1 MKVLVVGGGGR
12 EHAIIRKL
20 KESPRRPALYA
31 APGNGGIASDAVC
44 VPIAATDVAGVVS
57 FAVQEGIDYVVVA
70 PDDPLVLGMVDALA
84 EKGIPAFGPNKA
96 AAILEGSKVFSKN
109 LMKKYGIPTAAYETF
124 ADAGEAAAYVRANRK
139 YPLVVKADGLALGKG
154 VIICMTR
161 EEAKDAVKSNRGE
174 WRGEELN
181 FEALGQLL
189 QQHADW
195 LFPVITAALDV
206 QLRSFAPCAEVP
218 IFAYNF
224 TMKKPNLQAE
234 QAITRA
240 FTALNLTTEGAAC
253 NSAPPQITVLDSGDL
268 ADWSGCRDRLVLLR
282 TSTGAPLKPLF
293 DALDEYERQT
303 RFGGV
308 LPRRLSTVP
317 IVRSRTIFDRSDTV
331 DIELPSSINSLTN
344 YDLDLLRIAAAH
356 TLTKANAAEVYR
368 RWYGP
373 MTSLAR
379 YQLDPFEVWRDA
391 VVRVFLE
398 ANLPSHGMAFTAA
411 YDGLET
417 AQEAQSRTE
426 AEREETLRK
435 ALELLGDQSRYEDEI
450 IPKPATADEATR
462 LLDEEREAVAFRHT
476 PTRGPESGKHF
487 IIFSNASLFRLLKRV
502 NMDELLFDTFKKRAS
517 ALAILVRQSYA
528 VKFGTVPFNG
538 FWIVDKKF

>member
-1 MKVLVVGGGGR
+1 MK
-12 EHAIIRKL
+12 IYT
-20 KESPRRPALYA
+20 PYALRVSKS
-31 APGNGGIASDAVC
+31 IASGQTDNVIALGAGSLTKQAERQLIRC
-44 VPIAATDVAGVVS
+44 IEADENLTWDGENTTTSDGCTVPGFAFWDKVQATELAGYTYRHRLFAIVRPSDCHVYAIPAELAERKFALPDIELADSELEAYLRIAASITP
-57 FAVQEGIDYVVVA
+57 A
-70 PDDPLVLGMVDALA
+70 PTEYTVHCPR
-84 EKGIPAFGPNKA
+84 P
-96 AAILEGSKVFSKN
+96 
-109 LMKKYGIPTAAYETF
+109 
-124 ADAGEAAAYVRANRK
+124 
-139 YPLVVKADGLALGKG
+139 
-154 VIICMTR
+154 
-161 EEAKDAVKSNRGE
+161 AKDAVKPNRGE
-174 WRGEELN
+174 WRDEELN
-181 FEALGQLL
+181 PEALGQLL
-189 QQHADW
+189 RQHADW

-206 QLRSFAPCAEVP
+206 QLRSFAPCAEIPVF
-218 IFAYNF
+218 IYNF
-224 TMKKPNLQAE
+224 TIKKPNLQVE
-234 QAITRA
+234 KVFSST
-240 FTALNLTTEGAAC
+240 FTALNLTTEGTAC
-253 NSAPPQITVLDSGDL
+253 NSAPPQIIVSDSGDL
-268 ADWSGCRDRLVLLR
+268 ADWSGCRDRLVILR
-282 TSTGAPLKPLF
+282 TSTGALLKPLF
-293 DALDEYERQT
+293 DDLDECERQA

-308 LPRRLSTVP
+308 LPRRLATVP
-317 IVRSRTIFDRSDTV
+317 IIRSRTIFDRDDTV
-331 DIELPSSINSLTN
+331 DIELPSTIDSLTN
-344 YDLDLLRIAAAH
+344 YDLNLLRIAAAH

-379 YQLDPFEVWRDA
+379 YQLDSFEVWRDA

-417 AQEAQSRTE
+417 AQASQLRAEE
-426 AEREETLRK
+426 EREETLRR

-538 FWIVDKKF
+538 FWIVDEKF

>member
-1 MKVLVVGGGGR
+1 M
-12 EHAIIRKL
+12 
-20 KESPRRPALYA
+20 
-31 APGNGGIASDAVC
+31 
-44 VPIAATDVAGVVS
+44 
-57 FAVQEGIDYVVVA
+57 
-70 PDDPLVLGMVDALA
+70 
-84 EKGIPAFGPNKA
+84 
-96 AAILEGSKVFSKN
+96 
-109 LMKKYGIPTAAYETF
+109 
-124 ADAGEAAAYVRANRK
+124 
-139 YPLVVKADGLALGKG
+139 
-154 VIICMTR
+154 
-161 EEAKDAVKSNRGE
+161 
-174 WRGEELN
+174 
-181 FEALGQLL
+181 
-189 QQHADW
+189 
-195 LFPVITAALDV
+195 
-206 QLRSFAPCAEVP
+206 
-218 IFAYNF
+218 
-224 TMKKPNLQAE
+224 
-234 QAITRA
+234 
-240 FTALNLTTEGAAC
+240 
-253 NSAPPQITVLDSGDL
+253 
-268 ADWSGCRDRLVLLR
+268 VLLR

-293 DALDEYERQT
+293 DALDECERQT

-417 AQEAQSRTE
+417 AQASQLRAEE
-426 AEREETLRK
+426 EREETLRR

-462 LLDEEREAVAFRHT
+462 LLDEEQTAVAFRHT
-476 PTRGPESGKHF
+476 ITQGSASGQRF
-487 IIFSNASLFRLLKRV
+487 VVFSNSSLFRLMQRV
-502 NMDELLFDTFKKRAS
+502 GLDELMYDTLKKRA
-517 ALAILVRQSYA
+517 AEIGLLVRLSKP
-528 VKFGTVPFNG
+528 VKFGQTTFNG
-538 FWIVDKKF
+538 FWISDEKF

>member
-1 MKVLVVGGGGR
+1 MKIHLTR
-12 EHAIIRKL
+12 TIFAPSLTKSL
-20 KESPRRPALYA
+20 A
-31 APGNGGIASDAVC
+31 AGQTDAVVALGPGELNDRSARRFHKILNADEYLTWDGENTIISNGC
-44 VPIAATDVAGVVS
+44 TVPGFAFWAGVQATQMAGFTHRHRILALVR
-57 FAVQEGIDYVVVA
+57 
-70 PDDPLVLGMVDALA
+70 PDGCCAYA
-84 EKGIPAFGPNKA
+84 IPVPK
-96 AAILEGSKVFSKN
+96 LEGTFN
-109 LMKKYGIPTAAYETF
+109 LPDIELT
-124 ADAGEAAAYVRANRK
+124 AGELDSYLRIANSITPAPAEYTVQCPHPAR
-139 YPLVVKADGLALGKG
+139 
-154 VIICMTR
+154 T
-161 EEAKDAVKSNRGE
+161 AVKSNRTE
-174 WRGEELN
+174 WRSNELN
-181 FEALGQLL
+181 PEALGQLL
-189 QQHADW
+189 QQHANW

-218 IFAYNF
+218 IFLYNF
-224 TMKKPNLQAE
+224 TAKKPNLQAD

-293 DALDEYERQT
+293 DALDECERQT

-331 DIELPSSINSLTN
+331 DIELPSTIDSLTN
-344 YDLDLLRIAAAH
+344 YDLDLLRIAAAR
-356 TLTKANAAEVYR
+356 TLTKANAAEAYR

-391 VVRVFLE
+391 VMRIFLE
-398 ANLPSHGMAFTAA
+398 ANLPSHGMAHTAA

-417 AQEAQSRTE
+417 AQEVQLRTE

-435 ALELLGDQSRYEDEI
+435 ALELLGEQSRFEVEI
-450 IPKPATADEATR
+450 IKKPDTADEATR
-462 LLDEEREAVAFRHT
+462 LLDDEQAAVAFRHT
-476 PTRGPESGKHF
+476 PTQGNDRGQPF
-487 IIFSNASLFRLLKRV
+487 IIFSNASLFRLLRRAGL
-502 NMDELLFDTFKKRAS
+502 DEELYDACKKRATEMG
-517 ALAILVRQSYA
+517 LLVRQSWP
-528 VKFGTVPFNG
+528 VKVGGVNLNG
-538 FWIVDKKF
+538 FWMLDKK

>member
-1 MKVLVVGGGGR
+1 MEIFTSK
-12 EHAIIRKL
+12 
-20 KESPRRPALYA
+20 
-31 APGNGGIASDAVC
+31 AVFGTLITRS
-44 VPIAATDVAGVVS
+44 IAAGQTDNIIPLGSSDLTRRFEKHFIKLIEADETLMWDAENTTASNGCTVPGFAFWDKVQATELAGYTYRHRL
-57 FAVQEGIDYVVVA
+57 FAIVRPSDCHVYAIPAE
-70 PDDPLVLGMVDALA
+70 LA
-84 EKGIPAFGPNKA
+84 ERKFALPDIELADSELEAYLRIAASITPA
-96 AAILEGSKVFSKN
+96 
-109 LMKKYGIPTAAYETF
+109 PTEYT
-124 ADAGEAAAYVRANRK
+124 VHCPR
-139 YPLVVKADGLALGKG
+139 P
-154 VIICMTR
+154 
-161 EEAKDAVKSNRGE
+161 AKDAVKSNRGE
-174 WRGEELN
+174 WRDEELN
-181 FEALGQLL
+181 PEALGQLL
-189 QQHADW
+189 HQHANW

-293 DALDEYERQT
+293 DALDECERQT
-303 RFGGV
+303 CFGGV

-331 DIELPSSINSLTN
+331 DIELPSTIDSLTN
-344 YDLDLLRIAAAH
+344 YDLDLLRIAAAR
-356 TLTKANAAEVYR
+356 TLTKANAAEAYR

-373 MTSLAR
+373 MNSLAR

-391 VVRVFLE
+391 VMRIFLE

-417 AQEAQSRTE
+417 AQASQLRAEE
-426 AEREETLRK
+426 EREETLRR

-538 FWIVDKKF
+538 FWIVDEKF

>member
-1 MKVLVVGGGGR
+1 MKIHLTR
-12 EHAIIRKL
+12 TIFAPSLTKSL
-20 KESPRRPALYA
+20 A
-31 APGNGGIASDAVC
+31 AGQTDAVVALGPGELNDRSARRFHKILNADEYLTWDGENTIISNGC
-44 VPIAATDVAGVVS
+44 TVPGFAFWAGVQATQLAGFTHRHRILALVR
-57 FAVQEGIDYVVVA
+57 
-70 PDDPLVLGMVDALA
+70 PDGCCAYA
-84 EKGIPAFGPNKA
+84 IPVPK
-96 AAILEGSKVFSKN
+96 LEGTLK
-109 LMKKYGIPTAAYETF
+109 LPDIELT
-124 ADAGEAAAYVRANRK
+124 AGELDSYLRIANSITPAPAEYTVQCPR
-139 YPLVVKADGLALGKG
+139 P
-154 VIICMTR
+154 
-161 EEAKDAVKSNRGE
+161 AKDAVKSNRGE

-181 FEALGQLL
+181 SEALGQLL
-189 QQHADW
+189 QQHANW

-224 TMKKPNLQAE
+224 TIKKPNLQAE

-293 DALDEYERQT
+293 DALDECERQT

-331 DIELPSSINSLTN
+331 DIELPSTIDSLTN
-344 YDLDLLRIAAAH
+344 YDLDLLRIAAAR
-356 TLTKANAAEVYR
+356 TLTKANAAEAYR

-391 VVRVFLE
+391 VMRIFLE
-398 ANLPSHGMAFTAA
+398 ANLPSHGMAHTAA

-417 AQEAQSRTE
+417 AQEAQLRTE

-435 ALELLGDQSRYEDEI
+435 ALELLGDQSRFEDEI
-450 IPKPATADEATR
+450 IKKPATAEEATW
-462 LLDEEREAVAFRHT
+462 LLDDEQSAVAFRHT
-476 PTRGPESGKHF
+476 PSRGLEAGKHF
-487 IIFSNASLFRLLKRV
+487 VIFSNVSLLRLLTRV
-502 NMDELLFDTFKKRAS
+502 GLDDTMYDALKKRA
-517 ALAILVRQSYA
+517 AATGLLARQSWP
-528 VKFGTVPFNG
+528 VKIGDTNFNG
-538 FWIVDKKF
+538 FWIGDEKF

>member
-1 MKVLVVGGGGR
+1 MEIFTSK
-12 EHAIIRKL
+12 
-20 KESPRRPALYA
+20 
-31 APGNGGIASDAVC
+31 AVFGTLITRS
-44 VPIAATDVAGVVS
+44 IAAGQTDNIIPLGSSDLTRRFEKHFIKLIEADETLMWDAENTTASNGCTVPGFAFWDKVQATELAGYTYRHRL
-57 FAVQEGIDYVVVA
+57 FAIVRPSDCHVYAIPAE
-70 PDDPLVLGMVDALA
+70 LA
-84 EKGIPAFGPNKA
+84 ERKFALPDIELADSELEAYLRIAASITPA
-96 AAILEGSKVFSKN
+96 
-109 LMKKYGIPTAAYETF
+109 PTEYT
-124 ADAGEAAAYVRANRK
+124 VHCPR
-139 YPLVVKADGLALGKG
+139 P
-154 VIICMTR
+154 
-161 EEAKDAVKSNRGE
+161 AKDAVKSNRGE
-174 WRGEELN
+174 WRDEELN
-181 FEALGQLL
+181 PEALGQLL
-189 QQHADW
+189 HQHANW

-218 IFAYNF
+218 IFLYNF
-224 TMKKPNLQAE
+224 TAKKPNLQAD

-331 DIELPSSINSLTN
+331 DIELPSTIDSLTN
-344 YDLDLLRIAAAH
+344 YDLDLLRIAAAR
-356 TLTKANAAEVYR
+356 TLTKANAAEAYR

-373 MTSLAR
+373 MNSLAR

-391 VVRVFLE
+391 VMRIFLE

-417 AQEAQSRTE
+417 AQASQLRAEE
-426 AEREETLRK
+426 EREETLRR

-538 FWIVDKKF
+538 FWIVDEKF

>member
-1 MKVLVVGGGGR
+1 MKNFTTKAVF
-12 EHAIIRKL
+12 
-20 KESPRRPALYA
+20 A
-31 APGNGGIASDAVC
+31 AFTAKS
-44 VPIAATDVAGVVS
+44 IAAGQTDNVISLGFSDLTRQSERHFIKCIEADEALTWDGENTIISNGCTVTGFAFWASVQATQLDGFMHRHRILALVRPDGCRAYAIPVS
-57 FAVQEGIDYVVVA
+57 KLEGTLKLPDIELTSSELDSYIRIANTLTPA
-70 PDDPLVLGMVDALA
+70 PA
-84 EKGIPAFGPNKA
+84 EYTVPRPHPAKA
-96 AAILEGSKVFSKN
+96 AVK
-109 LMKKYGIPTAAYETF
+109 
-124 ADAGEAAAYVRANRK
+124 ANR
-139 YPLVVKADGLALGKG
+139 A
-154 VIICMTR
+154 
-161 EEAKDAVKSNRGE
+161 E
-174 WRGEELN
+174 WRDNELN
-181 FEALGQLL
+181 LEALGQLL
-189 QQHADW
+189 KQHSDW
-195 LFPVITAALDV
+195 LFHVITAALDV

-218 IFAYNF
+218 IFLYNF
-224 TMKKPNLQAE
+224 TAKKPNLQAD

-240 FTALNLTTEGAAC
+240 FTALNLTTAGATC

-293 DALDEYERQT
+293 DALDECERQT

-308 LPRRLSTVP
+308 LPRRLATVP

-331 DIELPSSINSLTN
+331 DIELPSTIDSLTN
-344 YDLDLLRIAAAH
+344 YDLDLLRIAAAR
-356 TLTKANAAEVYR
+356 TLTKANAAEAYR

-417 AQEAQSRTE
+417 AQASQLRAEE
-426 AEREETLRK
+426 EREETLRR

-538 FWIVDKKF
+538 FWIVDEKF

>member
-1 MKVLVVGGGGR
+1 MEIFTSK
-12 EHAIIRKL
+12 
-20 KESPRRPALYA
+20 
-31 APGNGGIASDAVC
+31 AVFGTLITRS
-44 VPIAATDVAGVVS
+44 IAAGQTDNIIPLGSSDLTRRFEKHFIKLIEADETLMWDAENTTASNGCTVPGFAFWDKVQATELAGYTYRHRL
-57 FAVQEGIDYVVVA
+57 FAIVRPSDCHVYAIPAE
-70 PDDPLVLGMVDALA
+70 LA
-84 EKGIPAFGPNKA
+84 ERKFALPDIELADSELEAYLRIAASITPA
-96 AAILEGSKVFSKN
+96 
-109 LMKKYGIPTAAYETF
+109 PTEYT
-124 ADAGEAAAYVRANRK
+124 VHCPR
-139 YPLVVKADGLALGKG
+139 P
-154 VIICMTR
+154 
-161 EEAKDAVKSNRGE
+161 AKDAVKSNRGE
-174 WRGEELN
+174 WRDEELN
-181 FEALGQLL
+181 PEALGQLL
-189 QQHADW
+189 HQHANW

-293 DALDEYERQT
+293 DALDECERQT
-303 RFGGV
+303 CFGGV

-331 DIELPSSINSLTN
+331 DIELPSTIDSLTN
-344 YDLDLLRIAAAH
+344 YDLDLLRIAAAR
-356 TLTKANAAEVYR
+356 TLTKANAAEAYR

-391 VVRVFLE
+391 VMRIFLE
-398 ANLPSHGMAFTAA
+398 ANLPSHGMAHHAA

-417 AQEAQSRTE
+417 SQEAQLRTE

-435 ALELLGDQSRYEDEI
+435 ALELLGEQSRFKDEI
-450 IPKPATADEATR
+450 IKKPATAEEATW
-462 LLDEEREAVAFRHT
+462 LLDDEQSAVAFRHT
-476 PTRGPESGKHF
+476 PSRGLEAGKHF
-487 IIFSNASLFRLLKRV
+487 VIFSNASLLRLLTRV
-502 NMDELLFDTFKKRAS
+502 GLDDTMYDALKKRA
-517 ALAILVRQSYA
+517 AATGLLARQSWP
-528 VKFGTVPFNG
+528 VKIGDTNFSG
-538 FWIVDKKF
+538 FWIGDEKF

>member
-1 MKVLVVGGGGR
+1 MKKFYPYALRVSKSLAAGQTEKVITLGTGSLNKQAERRFIRRLEADENLTWDGENTTTSDGCTVPGFAFWDKVQATELAGYTYR
-12 EHAIIRKL
+12 HRLFAIVRPSDCHVYAIPAELAERKF
-20 KESPRRPALYA
+20 ALPDIELADSELEAYLR
-31 APGNGGIASDAVC
+31 
-44 VPIAATDVAGVVS
+44 IAASITP
-57 FAVQEGIDYVVVA
+57 A
-70 PDDPLVLGMVDALA
+70 PTEYTVHCPR
-84 EKGIPAFGPNKA
+84 P
-96 AAILEGSKVFSKN
+96 
-109 LMKKYGIPTAAYETF
+109 
-124 ADAGEAAAYVRANRK
+124 
-139 YPLVVKADGLALGKG
+139 
-154 VIICMTR
+154 
-161 EEAKDAVKSNRGE
+161 AKDAVKSNRGE
-174 WRGEELN
+174 WRDEELN
-181 FEALGQLL
+181 PEALGQLL
-189 QQHADW
+189 HQHANW

-206 QLRSFAPCAEVP
+206 QLRSFAPCAEIPVF
-218 IFAYNF
+218 IYNF
-224 TMKKPNLQAE
+224 TIKKPNLQVE
-234 QAITRA
+234 KVFSST
-240 FTALNLTTEGAAC
+240 FTALNLTTEGTAC
-253 NSAPPQITVLDSGDL
+253 NSAPSQIIALDTGHL
-268 ADWSGCRDRLVLLR
+268 TDWSGCRDRLVILR

-293 DALDEYERQT
+293 DALDECERQT

-331 DIELPSSINSLTN
+331 DIELPSTIDSLTN
-344 YDLDLLRIAAAH
+344 FDLDLLRIAAAR
-356 TLTKANAAEVYR
+356 TLTKANAAEAYR

-379 YQLDPFEVWRDA
+379 YQIDPFEVWRDA

-417 AQEAQSRTE
+417 AQASQLRAEE
-426 AEREETLRK
+426 EREETLRR

-538 FWIVDKKF
+538 FWIVDEKF

>member
-1 MKVLVVGGGGR
+1 MKNFTTKAVFGTLITKSVAAGQTDNIIPLGSSNLTRQFTKQFIKFIEADKALMWDGANTTVSNGYTVSGFAFWANIQATQLAGFTHRHRILALV
-12 EHAIIRKL
+12 
-20 KESPRRPALYA
+20 RPDGCCAYA
-31 APGNGGIASDAVC
+31 
-44 VPIAATDVAGVVS
+44 
-57 FAVQEGIDYVVVA
+57 
-70 PDDPLVLGMVDALA
+70 
-84 EKGIPAFGPNKA
+84 IPASK
-96 AAILEGSKVFSKN
+96 LEGTFKLPNIELTSSELDSYISIAN
-109 LMKKYGIPTAAYETF
+109 SITPTPAEYT
-124 ADAGEAAAYVRANRK
+124 VQC
-139 YPLVVKADGLALGKG
+139 PLP
-154 VIICMTR
+154 
-161 EEAKDAVKSNRGE
+161 AKDAVKSNRGD

-181 FEALGQLL
+181 PEALGQLL
-189 QQHADW
+189 QQHANW

-218 IFAYNF
+218 IFLYNF
-224 TMKKPNLQAE
+224 TAKKPNLQAD

-293 DALDEYERQT
+293 DALDECERQT

-417 AQEAQSRTE
+417 AQASQLRAEE
-426 AEREETLRK
+426 EREETLRR

-538 FWIVDKKF
+538 FWIVDEKF

>member
-1 MKVLVVGGGGR
+1 MKKFYPYALRVSKSLAAGQTEKVITLGTGSLNKQAERRFIRRLEADENLTWDGENTTTSDGCTVPGFAFWDKVQATELAGYTYR
-12 EHAIIRKL
+12 HRLFAIVRPSDCHVYAIPAELAERKF
-20 KESPRRPALYA
+20 ALPDIELADSELEAYLR
-31 APGNGGIASDAVC
+31 
-44 VPIAATDVAGVVS
+44 IAASITPAP
-57 FAVQEGIDYVVVA
+57 AEYTVQC
-70 PDDPLVLGMVDALA
+70 PH
-84 EKGIPAFGPNKA
+84 PAR
-96 AAILEGSKVFSKN
+96 
-109 LMKKYGIPTAAYETF
+109 T
-124 ADAGEAAAYVRANRK
+124 
-139 YPLVVKADGLALGKG
+139 
-154 VIICMTR
+154 
-161 EEAKDAVKSNRGE
+161 AVKSNRTE
-174 WRGEELN
+174 WRSNELN
-181 FEALGQLL
+181 PEALGQLL
-189 QQHADW
+189 QQHANW

-218 IFAYNF
+218 IFLYNF
-224 TMKKPNLQAE
+224 TLKKPNLQAD

-293 DALDEYERQT
+293 DALDECERQT
-303 RFGGV
+303 RFDGV

-391 VVRVFLE
+391 VVRIFLE
-398 ANLPSHGMAFTAA
+398 ANLPSHGMAHTAA

-417 AQEAQSRTE
+417 AQEAQLRTE

-435 ALELLGDQSRYEDEI
+435 ALELLGEQSRFKDEI
-450 IPKPATADEATR
+450 IKKPATAEEATW
-462 LLDEEREAVAFRHT
+462 LLDDEQSAVAFRHT
-476 PTRGPESGKHF
+476 PSRGLEAGKHF
-487 IIFSNASLFRLLKRV
+487 VIFSNASLLRLLTRIGL
-502 NMDELLFDTFKKRAS
+502 DDTMYDALKKRA
-517 ALAILVRQSYA
+517 AATGLLARQSWP
-528 VKFGTVPFNG
+528 VKIGDTNFSG
-538 FWIVDKKF
+538 FWIGDEKF

>member
-1 MKVLVVGGGGR
+1 MEIFTSK
-12 EHAIIRKL
+12 
-20 KESPRRPALYA
+20 
-31 APGNGGIASDAVC
+31 AVFGTLITRS
-44 VPIAATDVAGVVS
+44 IAAGQTDNIIPLGSSDLTRRFEKHFIKLIEADETLMWDAENTTASNGCTVPGFAFWDKVQATELAGYTYRHRL
-57 FAVQEGIDYVVVA
+57 FAIVRPSDCHVYAIPAE
-70 PDDPLVLGMVDALA
+70 LA
-84 EKGIPAFGPNKA
+84 ERKFALPDIELADSELEAYLRIAASITPA
-96 AAILEGSKVFSKN
+96 
-109 LMKKYGIPTAAYETF
+109 PTEYT
-124 ADAGEAAAYVRANRK
+124 VHCPR
-139 YPLVVKADGLALGKG
+139 P
-154 VIICMTR
+154 
-161 EEAKDAVKSNRGE
+161 AKDAVKSNRGE
-174 WRGEELN
+174 WRDEELN
-181 FEALGQLL
+181 PEALGQLL
-189 QQHADW
+189 HQHDNW

-218 IFAYNF
+218 IFLYNF
-224 TMKKPNLQAE
+224 TAKKPNLQAD

-417 AQEAQSRTE
+417 AQASQLRAEE
-426 AEREETLRK
+426 EREETLRR

-462 LLDEEREAVAFRHT
+462 LLDDEQAAVAFRHT
-476 PTRGPESGKHF
+476 PTQGNDRGQPF
-487 IIFSNASLFRLLKRV
+487 IIFSNASLFRLLRRAGL
-502 NMDELLFDTFKKRAS
+502 DEELYDACKKRATEMG
-517 ALAILVRQSYA
+517 LLVRQSWP
-528 VKFGTVPFNG
+528 VKVGGVNLNG
-538 FWIVDKKF
+538 FWMLDKK